1 MGLRLKFN
9 LAMLLALLFGLAIDA
24 AYSYAVLRDNA
35 RREVLGEAAIMM
47 SQADIISRYTDRE
60 IAPLLAEQSKVHFAP
75 QSIPFWAAQTTF
87 RSLQVQFPDYSFR
100 EPATNPT
107 NPSDRPT
114 QSQADIIDV
123 FARQPQLQDFT
134 NERPG
139 PIGPILQYARP
150 IRVADNSCLEC
161 HSTPAAA
168 PKSMVERYGTANG
181 FGWKLGDLVGAQ
193 IVSVPMR
200 VPLDRAMATFRAS
213 LIGLCGAFAL
223 MILILNLLL
232 HVVIL
237 RPVRRIATTANA
249 VSLGERDAPEI
260 EAKGRDEI
268 AALAASFNRMR
279 KSLDHAMN
287 LLS

>member
-1 MGLRLKFN
+1 
-9 LAMLLALLFGLAIDA
+9 
-24 AYSYAVLRDNA
+24 
-35 RREVLGEAAIMM
+35 VLGEAAIMM
-47 SQADIISRYTDRE
+47 SQADVISRYTDRE
-60 IAPLLAEQSKVHFAP
+60 IAPLLAEQSKLHFAP

-87 RSLQVQFPDYSFR
+87 RALQTQFPDYSFR

-114 QSQADIIDV
+114 QSQADIIDE
-123 FARQPQLQDFT
+123 FARQPQLQEFVS
-134 NERPG
+134 ERQG
-139 PIGPILQYARP
+139 PTGPILQYARP
-150 IRVADNSCLEC
+150 IRITDNSCLEC

-181 FGWKLGDLVGAQ
+181 FGWKMGDLVGAQ
-193 IVSVPMR
+193 VVSVPMR
-200 VPLDRAMATFRAS
+200 VPLDRAMTTFRAS

-249 VSLGERDAPEI
+249 VSLGEHDAPEI

-279 KSLDHAMN
+279 KSLDHAMKM
-287 LLS
+287 LS